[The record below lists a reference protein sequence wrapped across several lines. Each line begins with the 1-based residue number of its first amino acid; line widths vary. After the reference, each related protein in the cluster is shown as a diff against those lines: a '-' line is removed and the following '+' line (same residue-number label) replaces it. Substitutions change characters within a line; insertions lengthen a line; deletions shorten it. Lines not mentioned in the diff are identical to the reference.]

1 MPPAQCSG
9 LMSSAHSYFH
19 GQAHLTH
26 LWKTWKQDEIRQNI
40 PSYIKDGHV
49 RRRDYHGQSSLLLLS
64 PFNSFFFVVVFLRE
78 ETYCCLWV
86 LFSWNRAQTLTQVKC
101 PGAKTNGKEQKIF
114 CSFSDNCVGTYQ
126 IQPGAA
132 CCNVEDGLNILLI
145 GGMRNQQKGLDEF
158 Q

>member
-114 CSFSDNCVGTYQ
+114 SCILKALKHSLQFFLFW
-126 IQPGAA
+126 IQPRISRTTTFER
-132 CCNVEDGLNILLI
+132 NWNQTPLN
-145 GGMRNQQKGLDEF
+145 KFE
-158 Q
+158 